1 MNQKIISLNYFKN
14 KKSRIK
20 KQEQKNN
27 NKKKNVKKI
36 IKK

>member
-27 NKKKNVKKI
+27 NQTKNVKKI